1 MPRRLLISNRAEV
14 RPLFE
19 GGVYSRPA
27 FIKLA
32 GRYLRAYA
40 VRQNDLPPCNR
51 FFFCPLYTIS
61 SLSFRHFLTRF
72 SSTPNLLAAPLLFL
86 VRVRVYVEPRPQ
98 STNNYYCCGV
108 YMRAAVVL
116 SRKFWS
122 GENFGPGDQNSR
134 KIGPPGPLFPENLG
148 PAVE

>member
-1 MPRRLLISNRAEV
+1 MPRRLLISNRAEM
-14 RPLFE
+14 RRLFE
-19 GGVYSRPA
+19 GGVYSRAA

-61 SLSFRHFLTRF
+61 VLSFHHFLTRF
-72 SSTPNLLAAPLLFL
+72 SSTPNLLAAPLLLL

-98 STNNYYCCGV
+98 STNNYYYYCGV
-108 YMRAAVVL
+108 YMRAAFITLRTIFVQ
-116 SRKFWS
+116 R
-122 GENFGPGDQNSR
+122 
-134 KIGPPGPLFPENLG
+134 LFEGGVYLR
-148 PAVE
+148 AASI

>member
-1 MPRRLLISNRAEV
+1 MRYEYNLVLNEATTVFPDIDGMPRRLLISNRAEV

-19 GGVYSRPA
+19 DGVYSRPA

-61 SLSFRHFLTRF
+61 ALSFRHFLTRF
-72 SSTPNLLAAPLLFL
+72 SSTPNLLAAPLLLL

-98 STNNYYCCGV
+98 NTNNYYCCGV
-108 YMRAAVVL
+108 YTRAAVVHL
-116 SRKFWS
+116 IM
-122 GENFGPGDQNSR
+122 NH
-134 KIGPPGPLFPENLG
+134 
-148 PAVE
+148 A

>member
-1 MPRRLLISNRAEV
+1 MPRRLLISNHAEM

-19 GGVYSRPA
+19 GGVYSRAA

-61 SLSFRHFLTRF
+61 ALSFRHFLTRF
-72 SSTPNLLAAPLLFL
+72 SSTPNLLAAPLLLL

-98 STNNYYCCGV
+98 STNNYYYCGV
-108 YMRAAVVL
+108 YMRAAFITLRTIFVQ
-116 SRKFWS
+116 R
-122 GENFGPGDQNSR
+122 
-134 KIGPPGPLFPENLG
+134 LFEGGVYLR
-148 PAVE
+148 AASI

>member
-1 MPRRLLISNRAEV
+1 MPRRLLNSNRAEV
-14 RPLFE
+14 RPLFEGGVYSRPAFIKLAGNLRAYAVRQNDLPPCNRFFFE

-61 SLSFRHFLTRF
+61 ALSFRHFFTRF
-72 SSTPNLLAAPLLFL
+72 LSTPNLLAAPLLLL

-98 STNNYYCCGV
+98 CIY
-108 YMRAAVVL
+108 
-116 SRKFWS
+116 
-122 GENFGPGDQNSR
+122 
-134 KIGPPGPLFPENLG
+134 
-148 PAVE
+148 